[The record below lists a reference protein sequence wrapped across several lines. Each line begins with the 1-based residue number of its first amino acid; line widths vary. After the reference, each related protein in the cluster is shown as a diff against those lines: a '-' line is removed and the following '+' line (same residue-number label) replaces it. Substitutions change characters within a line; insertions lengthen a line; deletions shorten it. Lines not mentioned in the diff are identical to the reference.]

1 MIERIEVLSREELLL
16 QTLTDL
22 IRAVVATGTANYN
35 PVIAEVYAEFTRE
48 LMVGQ
53 AEAAMGLAY
62 PESLLRQAG
71 DAIER
76 RVQERLG
83 EIRFNLSR
91 YKEGVAKALKVPAKE
106 VLALQED
113 LKQARRQDEIPMYGP
128 NEYGEHTPFWISE
141 VGLKRSEIQA
151 LVALPDDR
159 QCYLDFG
166 QIAEDCTRRGEWF
179 PFELIVQDSSIGE
192 LVFVV
197 DQNGSIQIHTDNF
210 PAEALSRVRNILK
223 YIAGKIYVEPVSDD
237 SEWVDM

>member
-1 MIERIEVLSREELLL
+1 MMERIEVLSREELLL

-22 IRAVVATGTANYN
+22 IREVVATGSTHYSIM
-35 PVIAEVYAEFTRE
+35 IAEVYAELTRE
-48 LMVGQ
+48 LLV
-53 AEAAMGLAY
+53 AHAASALGLAH
-62 PESLLRQAG
+62 PESLLRHTG
-71 DAIER
+71 SVIER

-83 EIRFNLSR
+83 EVRFNLSR

-106 VLALQED
+106 VLDLQEL
-113 LKQARRQDEIPMYGP
+113 LKHARQQDDIPMYGP
-128 NEYGEHTPFWISE
+128 TERGEHCPFWISE

-166 QIAEDCTRRGEWF
+166 QIREDCTRRGEWF
-179 PFELIVQDSSIGE
+179 PFELIVHDSSLGE

-197 DQNGSIQIHTDNF
+197 DQNGSIQVHTDNF

-223 YIAGKIYVEPVSDD
+223 YIARKIYVEPVSED
-237 SEWVDM
+237 SEWGDE